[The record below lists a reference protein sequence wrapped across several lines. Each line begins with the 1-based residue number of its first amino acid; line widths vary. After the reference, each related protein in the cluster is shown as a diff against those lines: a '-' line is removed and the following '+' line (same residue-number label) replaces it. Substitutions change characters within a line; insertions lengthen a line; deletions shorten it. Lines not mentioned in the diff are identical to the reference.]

1 MLMKNSKILVV
12 GTVSNVANTLNKNF
26 KSINRALSDFK
37 SVNYFLV
44 ESDSSDATLRELSIL
59 REQHNINYLSLGELS
74 RIIPNRVER
83 IRHCRNAY
91 INHLREI
98 AAEIEFNYVLVIDL
112 DGIANKVSKKGIRSC
127 FEKQQNW
134 DVCFSNQF
142 PYYYDIYALRA
153 KGWNDSDPFK
163 DIEVLKN
170 SMQISKQDRLRYWKE
185 ENSIRQKI
193 LYSKMRFIKPWHDWV
208 AVESAFGGLGI
219 YKTEIFL
226 EFDYSCDFYS
236 EANTCEHV
244 TLHHKLFYNSKK
256 MFINPRL
263 ITSYFNSYSLNKYRV
278 IRFMRYL
285 VSLIQLNSN
294 QRRF

>member
-1 MLMKNSKILVV
+1 MKNSKILVV

-26 KSINRALSDFK
+26 KCINRALSDFK

-44 ESDSSDATLRELSIL
+44 ESDSSDATLGELSIL
-59 REQHNINYLSLGELS
+59 REQYNINYLSLGELS

-98 AAEIEFNYVLVIDL
+98 AAENEFNYVLVIDL

-134 DVCFSNQF
+134 DVCFSNQI

-163 DIEVLKN
+163 DIEELKN

-244 TLHHKLFYNSKK
+244 TLHHKLFFNSKK

-294 QRRF
+294 QLRF